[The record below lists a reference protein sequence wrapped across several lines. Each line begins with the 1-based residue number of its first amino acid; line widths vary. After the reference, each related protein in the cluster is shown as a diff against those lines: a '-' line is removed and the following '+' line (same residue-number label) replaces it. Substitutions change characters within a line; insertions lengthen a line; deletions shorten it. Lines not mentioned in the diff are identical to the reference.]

1 MEDGRKALIA
11 GQNKGL
17 RKPFTCHYC
26 HKPGHFKKDC
36 RKYLAAQKKQASVA
50 EKKEIPGSDGDVF
63 VTIHA
68 LAAISSGT
76 WIVDSGATCHM
87 CNDKNLFTDM
97 RDLDTPQQVTL
108 GDGSPLEGPAEGTV
122 KLDMILPDGSTQ
134 NCKLKNVLYVP
145 KLSYNLLSVSK
156 ASEARKTTK
165 FGKCGYKILNQQKKI
180 IAVSTKHGNLF
191 YPEHCRKGQSVNVTE
206 MSNEMLWQ

>member
-1 MEDGRKALIA
+1 MEDGHKALTA

-17 RKPFTCHYC
+17 RKQFTCHYC

-50 EKKEIPGSDGDVF
+50 EKKETPGSDGDAF

-68 LAAISSGT
+68 LAATFSGT

-108 GDGSPLEGPAEGTV
+108 SDGSPLEGPAEGTV
-122 KLDMILPDGSTQ
+122 KLEMILPDGSTQ

-145 KLSYNLLSVSK
+145 KLLYNLLSVSK
-156 ASEARKTTK
+156 ASEAGKPQNLTSVGPK
-165 FGKCGYKILNQQKKI
+165 F
-180 IAVSTKHGNLF
+180 
-191 YPEHCRKGQSVNVTE
+191 
-206 MSNEMLWQ
+206 

>member
-36 RKYLAAQKKQASVA
+36 RKCLAAQKKQTSVA

-68 LAAISSGT
+68 LAAISGGT

-87 CNDKNLFTDM
+87 CNYKNLFTDM

-122 KLDMILPDGSTQ
+122 KLDMILPDGRTQ
-134 NCKLKNVLYVP
+134 NCKLKMFCM
-145 KLSYNLLSVSK
+145 LLSF
-156 ASEARKTTK
+156 R
-165 FGKCGYKILNQQKKI
+165 I
-180 IAVSTKHGNLF
+180 I
-191 YPEHCRKGQSVNVTE
+191 Y
-206 MSNEMLWQ
+206 